1 MNIYTVSVF
10 ENLSKRVGID
20 GDIRCFGYFENY
32 SDAENVLVKN
42 TTDLHETI
50 YNYGVIENY
59 ESGLNPLALDR
70 VFFKYNKELDLFIQI
85 EEPRCLEHYVNFVM
99 G

>member
-10 ENLSKRVGID
+10 ENLSKRIGID

-32 SDAENVLVKN
+32 SDAEDSLTNN
-42 TTDLHETI
+42 RTDLHEGI
-50 YNYGVIENY
+50 YNYGVIEKY
-59 ESGLNPLALDR
+59 ESNLNPLALDR

-85 EEPRCLEHYVNFVM
+85 EEPRCMEHYVNFVM

>member
-1 MNIYTVSVF
+1 MQ
-10 ENLSKRVGID
+10 K
-20 GDIRCFGYFENY
+20 
-32 SDAENVLVKN
+32 NVLVKN

-70 VFFKYNKELDLFIQI
+70 VFFKYNKEQDLFIQNRRSQMYGTLCKFCNGI
-85 EEPRCLEHYVNFVM
+85 RT
-99 G
+99 